1 MRYEDETASGGW
13 SRISV
18 KGKEGIQ
25 TPMREEGRG
34 LATDVSSSASQ
45 LPKNYQFRYRQQF
58 FNIRAGYQKQ
68 DFLMRDNF
76 IRNKFLEFLHEG
88 RSLLMSISTR
98 LLRLFVVKIYY
109 EDKSMCF
116 LNLRCKIE
124 GILPFSMHHLHRCC
138 STPRF
143 RSSAAKFSFPLQ
155 RSSMCVS
162 TIAFK
167 YRWEK

>member
-68 DFLMRDNF
+68 DLLMRDNF
-76 IRNKFLEFLHEG
+76 IHNKFLEFLHEG

-98 LLRLFVVKIYY
+98 LLRLFVVK
-109 EDKSMCF
+109 
-116 LNLRCKIE
+116 NL
-124 GILPFSMHHLHRCC
+124 L
-138 STPRF
+138 
-143 RSSAAKFSFPLQ
+143 
-155 RSSMCVS
+155 
-162 TIAFK
+162 
-167 YRWEK
+167 